1 MLSGIRER
9 TEWRQIS
16 ERTKELSYNEVFR
29 KGFVFLCSPSSSL
42 RITKKFEICIFYFL
56 TVHIVLTEADNVP
69 LISLTGLIFYIP
81 SYCQNMRWRSHP
93 HFFFFR
99 KHVHCTCSLAKE
111 LHSPSNKS
119 WLSVVPLAQRITGC
133 DEILLYRPFSVRSL
147 LAVTE
152 ELKSLELAEV
162 AREMIKKHATKTG
175 IK

>member
-1 MLSGIRER
+1 MP
-9 TEWRQIS
+9 
-16 ERTKELSYNEVFR
+16 YNEVFR

-56 TVHIVLTEADNVP
+56 TVHIVLTEAVHLP

-81 SYCQNMRWRSHP
+81 SYCQNMCWRSHP
-93 HFFFFR
+93 HFFFR
-99 KHVHCTCSLAKE
+99 KHVHCTHSLAKE
-111 LHSPSNKS
+111 LHSLSNKS
-119 WLSVVPLAQRITGC
+119 WLSVVPLAQCITGC

-175 IK
+175 IR

>member
-9 TEWRQIS
+9 KEWRQMS
-16 ERTKELSYNEVFR
+16 EGTKELSHNEVFR

-93 HFFFFR
+93 HFFFSENMSI
-99 KHVHCTCSLAKE
+99 VLAHWQKNYIHQVIN
-111 LHSPSNKS
+111 L
-119 WLSVVPLAQRITGC
+119 GC
-133 DEILLYRPFSVRSL
+133 Q
-147 LAVTE
+147 
-152 ELKSLELAEV
+152 
-162 AREMIKKHATKTG
+162 
-175 IK
+175 